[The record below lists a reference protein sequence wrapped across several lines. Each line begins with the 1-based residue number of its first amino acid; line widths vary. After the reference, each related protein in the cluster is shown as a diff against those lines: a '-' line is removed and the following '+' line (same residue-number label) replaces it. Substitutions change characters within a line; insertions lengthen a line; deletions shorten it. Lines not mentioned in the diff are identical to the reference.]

1 MSAPPA
7 DPPRAPDPGRN
18 NGNAAPPAPGAG
30 PFARD
35 GSVSLV
41 AEFRR
46 LAIMSGWKR
55 KTKTYK
61 TERRKRLAEWATED
75 FENTFGILAN
85 NLQGW
90 QRLCRH
96 LGVGEPEHN
105 LGSVTDC
112 KRALKPIFVN
122 IIDLID
128 SVKMSTRPKIF
139 NSAETLAK
147 YIDNTGKA
155 YPREK
160 AKTSPLLSNFL
171 IEVGPRRR
179 RRRKKKSNAGNETQE
194 AQ

>member
-1 MSAPPA
+1 MSAPPT
-7 DPPRAPDPGRN
+7 DPPRAPDPGRDN
-18 NGNAAPPAPGAG
+18 TGGAAHPTSG
-30 PFARD
+30 PFTRD
-35 GSVSLV
+35 ESASLV

-61 TERRKRLAEWATED
+61 QERRKRLAEWATED
-75 FENTFGILAN
+75 FEDTFGVLAN

-96 LGVGEPEHN
+96 LGLDEPEHY
-105 LGSVTDC
+105 LGSITDC
-112 KRALKPIFVN
+112 KKALKPVFVN

-128 SVKMSTRPKIF
+128 SVKMETRPKIF
-139 NSAETLAK
+139 NSADALAR

-179 RRRKKKSNAGNETQE
+179 RRRKKRSKDGNETQN
-194 AQ
+194 A